1 MNKYSKYIWSAVV
14 TAFTFGFTTAVLA
27 NGLYTTPP
35 VPIESPYFN
44 GPYVGIGVGM
54 VHSHVDAN
62 ADGSYEVSLEPPQ
75 GPING
80 YYYYSKSHNF
90 DMGKY
95 GFNGNIF
102 VGYGKTFESSPSYY
116 LGGEL
121 FGNYFSPKLKGSSYS
136 SDTTM
141 YDSSYTMSINTEVK
155 NSYSIGGDI
164 RAGYLVTPR
173 TMIYALFGVNYA
185 RFKVK
190 SEFVF
195 NPSYIGAPGPA
206 QVSNDFSK
214 LKLGYMPG
222 VGMEM
227 ALADHVSLRTQY
239 TYAFYSS
246 LSNTVTKEIPQ
257 PIGGGVGHATLK
269 TKVKPSRGLFTV
281 KLSYLFN

>member
-1 MNKYSKYIWSAVV
+1 MNKYFKYELIVVVAVF
-14 TAFTFGFTTAVLA
+14 AFGLTTVVLA

-35 VPIESPYFN
+35 APAEAPYFD
-44 GPYVGIGVGM
+44 GSYVGIGVGV
-54 VHSHVDAN
+54 VHAHADTN
-62 ADGSYEVSLEPPQ
+62 AESSYEVSLEPTQ
-75 GPING
+75 DPING
-80 YYYYSKSHNF
+80 HYYYNKSHNF

-136 SDTTM
+136 SGTTM

-155 NSYSIGGDI
+155 NTYSIGGDI
-164 RAGYLVTPR
+164 RAGYLVMPR
-173 TMIYALFGVNYA
+173 TMIYALFGLDYA

-206 QVSNDFSK
+206 QVNNDFSK

-222 VGMEM
+222 IGMEM
-227 ALADHVSLRTQY
+227 VLTDHFSLRAQY

-246 LSNTVTKEIPQ
+246 LSNTVTKVIPQ
-257 PIGGGVGHATLK
+257 PVGGGVGHATLN
-269 TKVKPSRGLFTV
+269 TKIKPSRGLFTV